1 MQHTGNQNACTA
13 YFLSILIDCTL
24 GVLVIYSVLRI
35 FSHILIDKMHLEGF
49 KSGQYYHSVQGVGS
63 GDIHEDD
70 DSEQTLGGVPRP
82 AQPAGFQIS
91 WWARQLMIYILT
103 LVVMKLAILGFFW
116 IPVVFQF
123 GDWLLSWMGE
133 DTKIVFVLMIFPLLM
148 NAFQV
153 NAFPP
158 VSSSDIDVIYA
169 VPADRYHPEKQ
180 RLASIYDGERRRA
193 RRRQL

>member
-35 FSHILIDKMHLEGF
+35 FSHILIDKWHLEGF
-49 KSGQYYHSVQGVGS
+49 KSGQYYHLSHNVDGTDV
-63 GDIHEDD
+63 HEDD
-70 DSEQTLGGVPRP
+70 DSEQTLGGMQPSGQPR
-82 AQPAGFQIS
+82 GFQIT

-116 IPVVFQF
+116 IPAVFQA

-153 NAFPP
+153 GSTFLYRIAP
-158 VSSSDIDVIYA
+158 VLTCLPSSC
-169 VPADRYHPEKQ
+169 
-180 RLASIYDGERRRA
+180 
-193 RRRQL
+193 

>member
-1 MQHTGNQNACTA
+1 MQHTGDRNACTA

-35 FSHILIDKMHLEGF
+35 FSHVLIDKMHLKGC
-49 KSGQYYHSVQGVGS
+49 KSGQYYQLQKE
-63 GDIHEDD
+63 GDLHETD
-70 DSEQTLGGVPRP
+70 DSGQTLGAAPRQL
-82 AQPAGFQIS
+82 QPQGFQIS
-91 WWARQLMIYILT
+91 WWGRQLMVYILT

-116 IPVVFQF
+116 IPVVFEI

-153 NAFPP
+153 
-158 VSSSDIDVIYA
+158 SKLI
-169 VPADRYHPEKQ
+169 
-180 RLASIYDGERRRA
+180 
-193 RRRQL
+193 